1 MIQGTIELLKELRVG
16 VLIKAGEVSV
26 GTGTETLC
34 VL

>member
-1 MIQGTIELLKELRVG
+1 MILGTIELLKELRVG
-16 VLIKAGEVSV
+16 VLIEAGEVGV